1 MLNKR
6 GKFVET
12 QSLNENFK
20 ILVLWRFIAT
30 LYNIA
35 SVYCSLTINISEIF
49 HGHLIII
56 KSDNILSID
65 SRLGLLN
72 SVVKSDTSILQH
84 NEWNKIPRIQ
94 YVG

>member
-12 QSLNENFK
+12 QSLNFK

-49 HGHLIII
+49 HGQLIII